1 MSFRPSPRLAARPS
15 LFLALAA
22 AASSLALAVWSA
34 QSSIALGNPDGEATG
49 GAEGGQET
57 TSILDTP
64 VSSLTVGLWTAG
76 LMLATTAIV
85 VLVAYRR
92 IRRDDRG

>member
-1 MSFRPSPRLAARPS
+1 MSVHSFPRLTPRPS
-15 LFLALAA
+15 LFLALAT

-34 QSSIALGNPDGEATG
+34 ESSIALGNPDGESTG
-49 GAEGGQET
+49 GVDGGQET

-76 LMLATTAIV
+76 LMLATTAVV

>member
-1 MSFRPSPRLAARPS
+1 MSVRPSPRLTPWPS
-15 LFLALAA
+15 LFLALAT

-34 QSSIALGNPDGEATG
+34 ESSIALGNPDGEST
-49 GAEGGQET
+49 GGQET

-76 LMLATTAIV
+76 LMLATAAIV